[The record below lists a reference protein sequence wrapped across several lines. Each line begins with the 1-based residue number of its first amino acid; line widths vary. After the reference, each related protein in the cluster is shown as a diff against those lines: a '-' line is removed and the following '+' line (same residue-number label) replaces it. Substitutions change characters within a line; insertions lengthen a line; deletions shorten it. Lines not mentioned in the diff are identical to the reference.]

1 VWATLEVEAVPVP
14 ESAIDHHLEVRQA
27 GYSDSEAESMDPVL
41 LAALAG
47 LAGIAIGR
55 FWDARS
61 EATRWRR
68 DQRIRVYERLITA
81 YYQVR
86 EAIRSLAMCELG
98 TAAAEAAEIRVYE
111 IAAHEWNQQV
121 VAAWLHG
128 STSVIPTVELL
139 DRRVVSLFVAARDRR
154 YSWAEFQAARQPTL
168 DALEE
173 YVSAVRAELRQ
184 PKLKVT
190 IQYGSAGL
198 PTSAQAA
205 DAVTAIRDQAA
216 T

>member
-1 VWATLEVEAVPVP
+1 MPAPPPRRAEGFLSNFSSPVERAGGDHSGLARAAASSRGGADFEAIQVWATLEVEAVPVP

-86 EAIRSLAMCELG
+86 
-98 TAAAEAAEIRVYE
+98 
-111 IAAHEWNQQV
+111 
-121 VAAWLHG
+121 
-128 STSVIPTVELL
+128 
-139 DRRVVSLFVAARDRR
+139 
-154 YSWAEFQAARQPTL
+154 
-168 DALEE
+168 
-173 YVSAVRAELRQ
+173 
-184 PKLKVT
+184 
-190 IQYGSAGL
+190 
-198 PTSAQAA
+198 
-205 DAVTAIRDQAA
+205 
-216 T
+216 